1 MVNQLKLSKII
12 QLGGFLPLSIK
23 DSLLNP
29 FGIVLKIREKFRGSG
44 ILLTNNEIK
53 DAKVID
59 EFHWKELPEKLLVK
73 KEDVSIFLDHYWQLI
88 YH

>member
-12 QLGGFLPLSIK
+12 QLGGFAPLSIK

-44 ILLTNNEIK
+44 ILLTNNGIK
-53 DAKVID
+53 
-59 EFHWKELPEKLLVK
+59 
-73 KEDVSIFLDHYWQLI
+73 DVSIFLDHYWQLI

>member
-12 QLGGFLPLSIK
+12 QLGGFAPLSIK

-29 FGIVLKIREKFRGSG
+29 FRIVLKIREKFRGSG
-44 ILLTNNEIK
+44 ILLTNNGIK
-53 DAKVID
+53 DVKVID